1 MNISKCDSCGRKLIR
16 YGLSKS
22 GKQRWHCTSCHS
34 TGVQRIDT
42 SAKHLGEFLAWLL
55 SGNRQADMPGGGRS
69 FRRRCQGL
77 WEVWPL
83 APVVD
88 EVHEVVFVDGIHLG
102 RKAVVLIAQSRDF
115 ILGWYVARSENSRA
129 WEALMNRI
137 APPDVVVTDGGSGF
151 EKARKKAWPNT
162 RVQRCTFHAFGTIKQ
177 ATTIRPKLAA
187 SKELYGLGKQLLH
200 VKDREQAASWIDT
213 YLDWCKRW
221 EGFLAQKTKRDD
233 GGWEYTHERLV
244 RARNS

>member
-1 MNISKCDSCGRKLIR
+1 MNIPKCDSCGRKLIR

-69 FRRRCQGL
+69 FRRRCQSL
-77 WEVWPL
+77 WEIWPL

-88 EVHEVVFVDGIHLG
+88 QVHEVVFVDAIHLG

-137 APPDVVVTDGGSGF
+137 APPDVVVTDGGQ
-151 EKARKKAWPNT
+151 W
-162 RVQRCTFHAFGTIKQ
+162 
-177 ATTIRPKLAA
+177 L
-187 SKELYGLGKQLLH
+187 
-200 VKDREQAASWIDT
+200 
-213 YLDWCKRW
+213 
-221 EGFLAQKTKRDD
+221 
-233 GGWEYTHERLV
+233 
-244 RARNS
+244 

>member
-69 FRRRCQGL
+69 FRRRCQSL
-77 WEVWPL
+77 WEIWPL

-151 EKARKKAWPNT
+151 KKPARKPGPPRGSSGAPSTRSGPSNKPPRRAPSLQPPRNCTAWASIS
-162 RVQRCTFHAFGTIKQ
+162 CT
-177 ATTIRPKLAA
+177 
-187 SKELYGLGKQLLH
+187 
-200 VKDREQAASWIDT
+200 
-213 YLDWCKRW
+213 
-221 EGFLAQKTKRDD
+221 
-233 GGWEYTHERLV
+233 
-244 RARNS
+244 

>member
-83 APVVD
+83 ALVVD
-88 EVHEVVFVDGIHLG
+88 EVHEVIFVDGIHLG
-102 RKAVVLIAQSRDF
+102 RGAVVLIAQTPDCV
-115 ILGWYVARSENSRA
+115 LGW
-129 WEALMNRI
+129 
-137 APPDVVVTDGGSGF
+137 
-151 EKARKKAWPNT
+151 
-162 RVQRCTFHAFGTIKQ
+162 
-177 ATTIRPKLAA
+177 
-187 SKELYGLGKQLLH
+187 
-200 VKDREQAASWIDT
+200 
-213 YLDWCKRW
+213 
-221 EGFLAQKTKRDD
+221 
-233 GGWEYTHERLV
+233 
-244 RARNS
+244 